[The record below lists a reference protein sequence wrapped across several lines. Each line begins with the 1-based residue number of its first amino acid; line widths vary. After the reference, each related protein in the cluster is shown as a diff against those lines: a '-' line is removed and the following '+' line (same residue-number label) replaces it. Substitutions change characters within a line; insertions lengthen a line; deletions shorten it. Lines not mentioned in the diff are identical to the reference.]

1 MNIRYIN
8 LSGCGAWVLGL
19 ALLTLAACKS
29 SFLDKYPLDQPSAGN
44 FWNTEDDLKLALTG
58 CYAPLSV
65 NQSGSVIEGF
75 GAFTMY
81 WDGISDNAYPRSTS
95 FNNIA
100 LGQLESTTGGIV
112 NDWYNLNY
120 RAIASC
126 NYFLANADRVQI
138 SDTALQ
144 QYKAEVHFLR
154 AYFYFQLTNIYG
166 GIIIS
171 LEPEGLQ
178 YAKDRKKSSR
188 EAVMDLVLHDLDTA
202 IAGLPDVPYSG
213 RAVRASALGLKA
225 RVLLYNNRFQEAAAV
240 ARQVIDKGLFRLADE
255 YYSLFV
261 KPGQNNNPEI
271 IFSARY
277 LLPNM
282 FSTLDYQMGWD
293 QWERIQPI
301 KNLVD
306 AFECTDGKPI
316 SESPLYDTARP
327 YDNRDPRLRRTVYV
341 PGDPWKYSANG
352 IFDPSKD
359 GNNRTGFLVKKYLDT
374 SRAPTNYSTRS
385 DQDFVLLRYADIL
398 LMYAEAQNE
407 AAGPGQDVY
416 NAVNAVRARKGIQ
429 MPPLPA
435 GLSQA
440 DMRQRI
446 RQERRVEFALEGTR
460 YFDLLRWR
468 IAKEVLTT
476 IINPGG
482 QPRQFTDKNY
492 LWPFPQSEVDVYGI
506 EQNGGY

>member
-1 MNIRYIN
+1 MITRYIYILCN
-8 LSGCGAWVLGL
+8 ILSLL
-19 ALLTLAACKS
+19 AIGCKS
-29 SFLDKYPLDQPSAGN
+29 SFLDKYPLDQPSADN
-44 FWNTEDDLKLALTG
+44 FWNTEDDIKLALTG
-58 CYAPLSV
+58 CYASLSI
-65 NQSGSVIEGF
+65 NQSQGVTEGF

-81 WDGISDNAYPRSTS
+81 WDGLSDNAYPRSTS

-112 NDWYNLNY
+112 NDWYNMNY
-120 RAIASC
+120 KAIASC
-126 NYFLANADRVQI
+126 NYFLANADRVKL
-138 SDTALQ
+138 DATALW

-166 GIIIS
+166 DIIIS
-171 LEPEGLQ
+171 LQPEPLQ
-178 YAKDRKKSSR
+178 YAKDLKKSSHN
-188 EAVMDLVLHDLDTA
+188 AVIDLVLKDLDTA
-202 IAGLPDVPYSG
+202 IAHLPDVAYAG
-213 RAVRASALGLKA
+213 RAVKASALGLKA
-225 RVLLYNNRFQEAAAV
+225 RVLLYNNRFPEAAAV
-240 ARQVIDKGLFRLADE
+240 AKQVIDGGKFRLADE

-293 QWERIQPI
+293 QWERVQPI
-301 KNLVD
+301 KDLVD

-327 YDNRDPRLRRTVYV
+327 YQNRDPRLRRTVYV

-374 SRAPTNYSTRS
+374 TRAPANYSTRS

-398 LMYAEAQNE
+398 LIYAEAQNE
-407 AAGPGQDVY
+407 ATGPGVDVY
-416 NAVNAVRARKGIQ
+416 SAVNAVRARKGIQ
-429 MPPLPA
+429 MPPLPE

-440 DMRQRI
+440 DMRNRI

-460 YFDLLRWR
+460 YFDLLRWKT
-468 IAKEVLTT
+468 AKEVLTA

-482 QPRQFTDKNY
+482 QPRKFADKNY

-506 EQNGGY
+506 EQNPGY

>member
-1 MNIRYIN
+1 MYTRNI
-8 LSGCGAWVLGL
+8 LQLGCLI
-19 ALLTLAACKS
+19 ALLITGCKS
-29 SFLDKYPLDQPSAGN
+29 SFLDKYPLDQPAEDN
-44 FWNTEDDLKLALTG
+44 FWKSEDDLQLALTG
-58 CYAPLSV
+58 CYASLSV
-65 NQSGSVIEGF
+65 NQSQSVTEGF

-100 LGQLESTTGGIV
+100 LGQLEPTTGGIV

-126 NYFLANADRVQI
+126 NYFLANADRVPV
-138 SDTALQ
+138 DAATLQ

-154 AYFYFQLTNIYG
+154 AYFYFQLANIYG
-166 GIIIS
+166 GVIIT
-171 LEPEGLQ
+171 LQPEGLD
-178 YAKDRKKSSR
+178 YARDLQKSPQA
-188 EAVMDLVLHDLDTA
+188 EVMEQVLNDLDTA
-202 IAGLPDVPYSG
+202 IAHLPDAPYSG
-213 RAVRASALGLKA
+213 RAVKASAQGLKA
-225 RVLLYNNRFQEAAAV
+225 RVLLYNDRFREAAAT
-240 ARQVIDKGLFRLADE
+240 AKAVIDGGLFHLADE

-316 SESPLYDTARP
+316 TESPLYDTAHP
-327 YDNRDPRLRRTVYV
+327 YENRDPRLRKTVYV
-341 PGDPWKYSANG
+341 PGDPWKYSPDG
-352 IFDPSKD
+352 IFDPAKD

-407 AAGPGQDVY
+407 TSGPDQGVY
-416 NAVNAVRARKGIQ
+416 DAVNAVRARQGIN

-435 GLSQA
+435 GLSQTE
-440 DMRQRI
+440 MRQRI
-446 RQERRVEFALEGTR
+446 RRERRVEFALEGTR

-468 IAKEVLTT
+468 IAKETLTA

-482 QPRQFTDKNY
+482 EPRKFTDRNY

-506 EQNGGY
+506 EQNPGY

>member
-1 MNIRYIN
+1 MAI
-8 LSGCGAWVLGL
+8 S
-19 ALLTLAACKS
+19 CKS
-29 SFLDKYPLDQPSAGN
+29 SFLDKYPLDQPSADN
-44 FWNTEDDLKLALTG
+44 FWNTEDDIKLALTG
-58 CYAPLSV
+58 CYANLSI
-65 NQSGSVIEGF
+65 NQSQSVTEGF

-81 WDGISDNAYPRSTS
+81 WDAISDNAYPRNSS
-95 FNNIA
+95 FTNLA
-100 LGQLESTTGGIV
+100 LGQLESTSGGIV

-126 NYFLANADRVQI
+126 NYFLANVDRVQL
-138 SDTALQ
+138 DAAALQ

-166 GIIIS
+166 GIIVS
-171 LEPEGLQ
+171 QQPEPLQ
-178 YAKDRKKSSR
+178 YAKDLEKSSR
-188 EAVMDLVLHDLDTA
+188 EEVIGFVLKDLDTA
-202 IAGLPDVPYSG
+202 IAGLPNTPYAG
-213 RAVRASALGLKA
+213 RAVKASALGLKA
-225 RVLLYNNRFQEAAAV
+225 RVLLHVNRFPEAAA
-240 ARQVIDKGLFRLADE
+240 AAKEVIDGGQFRLADE

-271 IFSARY
+271 MFSARY

-293 QWERIQPI
+293 QWERVQPI

-316 SESPLYDTARP
+316 SESPLYDTAHP
-327 YDNRDPRLRRTVYV
+327 YENRDPRLRKTVYV

-385 DQDFVLLRYADIL
+385 DQDFVLLRYADVL

-407 AAGPGQDVY
+407 SAGPGADVY

-429 MPPLPA
+429 MPPLPT
-435 GLSQA
+435 GLSQS

-460 YFDLLRWR
+460 YFDLLRWK
-468 IAKEVLTT
+468 IAKEVLTA

-482 QPRQFTDKNY
+482 QARQFADKNY

-506 EQNGGY
+506 EQNTGY